1 MSINPKAAR
10 VTRHQGDTYDF
21 VANLNQLGVPF
32 PGTIATANLAVGV
45 VIPPTVGDPLLIDID
60 VVTPPTSSITFPIS
74 AGDAALAVGE
84 YIAQVQIID
93 DTTGGGAIYTS
104 PAFFWEV
111 LPQMK
116 S

>member
-1 MSINPKAAR
+1 MPISPKAAR

-32 PGTIATANLAVGV
+32 PGTIVSANLSVSSE
-45 VIPPTVGDPLLIDID
+45 IPPESGGPLIDID
-60 VVTPPTSSITFPIS
+60 VASPPSSSITFPIS
-74 AGDAALAVGE
+74 ALDAALPVGE

-104 PAFFWEV
+104 PAFFWEI